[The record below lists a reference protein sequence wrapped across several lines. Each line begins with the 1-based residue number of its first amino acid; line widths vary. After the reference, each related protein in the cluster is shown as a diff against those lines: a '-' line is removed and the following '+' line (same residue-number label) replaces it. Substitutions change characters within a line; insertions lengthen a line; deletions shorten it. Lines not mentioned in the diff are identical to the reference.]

1 MIDFTALTSREHD
14 SLWWRLIR
22 GAAAALDEAE
32 HLMACPP
39 SLAADLYDGAKASDF
54 QDVALDLLDVVADD
68 MGQRLPPLPGPDAAD
83 GWWVT
88 S

>member
-1 MIDFTALTSREHD
+1 MIDLTALTSREHD

-22 GAAAALDEAE
+22 GASAALDEAE
-32 HLMACPP
+32 HLAACPP
-39 SLAADLYDGAKASDF
+39 GLADDLYDGATMHQF
-54 QDVALDLLDVVADD
+54 QDVALDILDVVADD
-68 MGQRLPPLPGPDAAD
+68 MGQQLPPVPDPEPAD